1 MTPSMLSDMRK
12 MLLSAGMP
20 NVVLS
25 KSEEPTSQPAQLPG
39 DLLGSNGKPAGKR
52 INTDLPG
59 INPTPDELFDKLTGG
74 KSKTLPD
81 GTKVGDNG
89 VRIRFPKGT
98 GPRIDIPENGSK
110 PHETIHFPSRS

>member
-1 MTPSMLSDMRK
+1 MQHTLKKVGLS
-12 MLLSAGMP
+12 

-25 KSEEPTSQPAQLPG
+25 ESGNSTSQSTPLPG
-39 DLLGSNGKPAGKR
+39 DLLGNNGKPGGKR

-81 GTKVGDNG
+81 GTKVGDNWFDCDL
-89 VRIRFPKGT
+89 I
-98 GPRIDIPENGSK
+98 GPRIDIPSNGSK